1 MRSLVLAG
9 GGMRVA
15 WQAGV
20 VRALQEDGLVFDHV
34 DGTSGGILTAAMLCS
49 GVDGVQMCRRWRDV
63 DVQDFGSALPFR
75 EYLTGPWNLPAVGD
89 ADGLLQRVF
98 PALGID
104 VDAIRTSPLAG
115 SFNVVDFAT
124 KESVAVDARDVDAP
138 LLAAG
143 MSLPL
148 FLTPL
153 RRDGHVWTDAVWVR
167 DANLTEALR
176 RGADEVWLVWCIGD
190 TPRWGDGP
198 LEQYVH
204 MIEMS
209 AAGGLASDLALAEA
223 AGRSFVLHVVRPEH
237 PLPLDPEFYLGRI
250 SSDSLVQMG
259 YRDARR
265 YLAGRSRDG
274 VPRTP
279 ACTRMTEPP
288 PSARY
293 VEHLRGPARGVVE
306 DRAAGATTDG
316 GPTSEDRAADDRT
329 VSLDLT
335 VVMPLDGP
343 VDDADVAG
351 ALTYAPWGERAYL
364 ADGHVTADADA
375 LTYRATVRVDG
386 HDLTLTATRSLVD
399 DPGFD
404 AWSDLSRV
412 DLEVRDPSGDVVLSA
427 PLDLGASGVRRLVT
441 SVEPVGV
448 TGVFRRVDAVRRL
461 LQRGASALHD

>member
-20 VRALQEDGLVFDHV
+20 VRALEEDGLVFDHV

-49 GVDGVQMCRRWRDV
+49 GVDGASMCRRWRDV
-63 DVQDFGSALPFR
+63 DVRDFGSALPLR
-75 EYLTGPWNLPAVGD
+75 DYLTGPWNLPAVGD
-89 ADGLLQRVF
+89 ADGLVERVF

-104 VDAIRTSPLAG
+104 VDAIRRSPLAG
-115 SFNVVDFAT
+115 SFTVVDFAT
-124 KESVAVDARDVDAP
+124 KRDVAVDARDVDAP

-153 RRDGHVWTDAVWVR
+153 HRDGHVWTDAVWVR

-190 TPRWGDGP
+190 TDRWGDGP

-209 AAGGLASDLALAEA
+209 AAGALAADLALARA
-223 AGRSFVLHVVRPEH
+223 QGREFVLHVVVPAH
-237 PLPLDPEFYLGRI
+237 PLPLDPEFYLGRV
-250 SSDSLVQMG
+250 SADSLVQMG

-265 YLAGRSRDG
+265 YLATRSPVG
-274 VPRTP
+274 VPHDP

-293 VEHLRGPARGVVE
+293 VEHLTGRAGVHDV
-306 DRAAGATTDG
+306 
-316 GPTSEDRAADDRT
+316 
-329 VSLDLT
+329 VLDLT
-335 VVMPLDGP
+335 VVLPLDGP
-343 VDDADVAG
+343 VEAAQVAG
-351 ALTYAPWGERAYL
+351 ALAYGPWGERALL
-364 ADGHVTADADA
+364 AHGRAEADDDA
-375 LTYRATVRVDG
+375 LTYRGLVRVG
-386 HDLTLTATRSLVD
+386 GRDLHVQAVRSLVD
-399 DPGFD
+399 DPGPD
-404 AWSDLSRV
+404 AWGDLSHV
-412 DLEVRDPSGDVVLSA
+412 ALTVREETGDVVLA
-427 PLDLGASGVRRLVT
+427 ADLELGADGLRRLVT

-448 TGVFRRVDAVRRL
+448 SGVLRRVDAVRRL
-461 LQRGASALHD
+461 LLRGAGARRDRSATVEP

>member
-1 MRSLVLAG
+1 MRSLVAAG

-20 VRALQEDGLVFDHV
+20 VRALQEEGIAFDHV

-49 GVDGVQMCRRWRDV
+49 GVDGVEMCRRWRDV
-63 DVQDFGSALPFR
+63 DVQDFGSALPLH
-75 EYLTGPWNLPAVGD
+75 EYVTGPWNLPAVGD
-89 ADGLLQRVF
+89 ADGLVHRVF
-98 PALGID
+98 PALGIS
-104 VDAIRTSPLAG
+104 DAAVRTSSLQG
-115 SFNVVDFAT
+115 SFNVVDFVT
-124 KESVAVDARDVDAP
+124 KENVAVDAADVDAD

-153 RRDGHVWTDAVWVR
+153 ERDGHVWTDAVWVR
-167 DANLTEALR
+167 DANVTEALR
-176 RGADEVWLVWCIGD
+176 RGADEVWLVWCIGN
-190 TPRWGDGP
+190 TGRWGDGP

-209 AAGGLASDLALAEA
+209 AAGALTADLALADA
-223 AGRSFVLHVVRPEH
+223 TGRSFVLHVVKPEH

-265 YLAGRSRDG
+265 YLATRSTGG
-274 VPRTP
+274 VPRD
-279 ACTRMTEPP
+279 ASCTRMTEPP

-293 VEHLRGPARGVVE
+293 VEHLRGSVEGVDV
-306 DRAAGATTDG
+306 
-316 GPTSEDRAADDRT
+316 
-329 VSLDLT
+329 VLDLT

-343 VDDADVAG
+343 VTGASVAG
-351 ALTYAPWGERAYL
+351 ALTYAPWGERAFL
-364 ADGHVTADADA
+364 ADGRVEETSDAFV
-375 LTYRATVRVDG
+375 YRGAVRVDG
-386 HDLTLTATRSLVD
+386 DVLEVEAVRSLVD

-412 DLEVRDPSGDVVLSA
+412 ALTVRSASGSVVVLSA
-427 PLDLGASGVRRLVT
+427 ALELGTGGVRRLVT

-448 TGVFRRVDAVRRL
+448 TGVFHRVDAVRRL
-461 LQRGASALHD
+461 LARGAGALRR